1 MAHKRLLPV
10 YTDFQRLKILE
21 ALNEKNI
28 AQMLNYDITKAKA
41 SKLHAWKSQNG
52 PLQELSDIFN
62 VEGFGL
68 KAATKFFGSLLE
80 ASARGKGASCA
91 KLKTKPVLTGS
102 FISPTMDEEHRLRI
116 GSSVGIRI
124 GVSSVSWS
132 RLEMGNSESQCQL
145 THWHHYELNDKKL
158 HLVELARRCLYLV
171 HQIEQAD
178 CYVMESPQ
186 MAQAVNNPGSIDHQ
200 NINIQKAQVS
210 AIISYALM
218 IRAGVD
224 NNINNLFFMRRFL
237 TARLFNHLVGAER
250 VSSEDTLLSMMRN
263 NEKNCSS
270 EIPPNKFIDAKVEFP
285 EKLCKMFEQQ
295 QRYQRELLGQAFLL
309 NLAFAR
315 LVLFQDP
322 KAISSV
328 SRYSKG
334 SAHAESTSE
343 TNIS

>member
-1 MAHKRLLPV
+1 
-10 YTDFQRLKILE
+10 
-21 ALNEKNI
+21 
-28 AQMLNYDITKAKA
+28 
-41 SKLHAWKSQNG
+41 
-52 PLQELSDIFN
+52 
-62 VEGFGL
+62 
-68 KAATKFFGSLLE
+68 
-80 ASARGKGASCA
+80 
-91 KLKTKPVLTGS
+91 
-102 FISPTMDEEHRLRI
+102 MDEEHRLRI

-218 IRAGVD
+218 LRAGVD